1 MRGFPVN
8 AQNQDNNTGEQAKY
22 GDTIAM
28 FDQDELGN
36 FKARTD
42 ELMQCLHSGDL
53 SGVLS
58 SINEINRI
66 NDENLFRIIGKITR
80 GLHNAISDLQL
91 SSSAG
96 QAERSRTKTG
106 LGYVIDMTADA
117 AKTTLDMTEKS
128 RDALVRIS
136 DNLEQQDLVLEK
148 LTTAVTGNSALASLV
163 TDLAGLLASN
173 RDNVRE
179 IKGNVTEII
188 VAQNYQDLAS
198 QSIMKSIN
206 NIRGVET
213 SLIALTRHTTVL
225 RQISQLAAN
234 PENLKE
240 GDTEELCSSL
250 EKLEL
255 TTDSDHMDQDDVD
268 NLLSSLGF

>member
-1 MRGFPVN
+1 MN
-8 AQNQDNNTGEQAKY
+8 AQTQDNSATEASRHS
-22 GDTIAM
+22 DAIAM

-36 FKARTD
+36 FKAKTD
-42 ELMQCLHSGDL
+42 ELMQYLHTGDL

-136 DNLEQQDLVLEK
+136 DNLEAQDQ
-148 LTTAVTGNSALASLV
+148 ALAKLKAAV
-163 TDLAGLLASN
+163 AGNPELAGLVANLSGLLAGN

-213 SLIALTRHTTVL
+213 SLIALTKHTTVL

-240 GDTEELCSSL
+240 SDTEQLCNSL

-255 TTDSDHMDQDDVD
+255 KADSDHMDQDDVD

>member
-1 MRGFPVN
+1 MN
-8 AQNQDNNTGEQAKY
+8 AQNPETSHSEQTRHPDA
-22 GDTIAM
+22 IAM

-36 FKARTD
+36 FKAKTD
-42 ELMQCLHSGDL
+42 ELMQYLHTGDL

-80 GLHNAISDLQL
+80 GLHNAIFDLQL

-96 QAERSRTKTG
+96 NAGKNRTRTG

-117 AKTTLDMTEKS
+117 AKTTLDMTEKA
-128 RDALVRIS
+128 RDALVRIN
-136 DNLEQQDLVLEK
+136 DNLEQQDR
-148 LTTAVTGNSALASLV
+148 ALARLTAAVAGNPELTSLV
-163 TDLAGLLASN
+163 AGLSGLLAHN

-198 QSIMKSIN
+198 QSIMKSIA

-225 RQISQLAAN
+225 RQISQFTAD
-234 PENLKE
+234 PGGLKE
-240 GDTEELCSSL
+240 SDTEQLCNSL

-255 TTDSDHMDQDDVD
+255 KTDNDHMDQDDVD

>member
-1 MRGFPVN
+1 MN
-8 AQNQDNNTGEQAKY
+8 AQNQEKASLEQKY
-22 GDTIAM
+22 SDAIAL

-36 FKARTD
+36 FKAKTD
-42 ELMQCLHSGDL
+42 ELMQYLHLGDL

-91 SSSAG
+91 SSSPG
-96 QAERSRTKTG
+96 QADKNRTKTG
-106 LGYVIDMTADA
+106 LGYVIDVTADA

-136 DNLEQQDLVLEK
+136 DNLEEQHSVLEQ
-148 LTTAVTGNSALASLV
+148 LTAATAGNPQLAALVGRLDSLVAGNSDS
-163 TDLAGLLASN
+163 
-173 RDNVRE
+173 VRE

-198 QSIMKSIN
+198 QSIMKSIS

-213 SLIALTRHTTVL
+213 SLIALTKHTTVL
-225 RQISQLAAN
+225 RQISQFTAN
-234 PENLKE
+234 PEQLNE
-240 GDTEELCSSL
+240 SDTEQLCNSL

-255 TTDSDHMDQDDVD
+255 KADNDHMDQDDVD